1 MFMDTQVS
9 DLLQYLQV
17 FDISSLLK
25 QFDLPNQLGT
35 AYIAVATPWL
45 ILINHRPPVP
55 FLTLTHN
62 LAITLFTLARRV
74 GITFAWRARVT
85 RVTLIYLLLGRPILK
100 HQSHCPGQLLKA
112 TKKSHILGRFNNE
125 TVYES
130 VVGRYRLKE
139 GKDVRSR
146 DFCANSAYL
155 EEIVCSNDTY
165 LSLNGHS

>member
-1 MFMDTQVS
+1 MDTQVS

-17 FDISSLLK
+17 FDFSSLLK
-25 QFDLPNQLGT
+25 QFDLPNHPGT
-35 AYIAVATPWL
+35 AYIAVAAPWL
-45 ILINHRPPVP
+45 ILIIHRPPVP
-55 FLTLTHN
+55 FLTLAHH
-62 LAITLFTLARRV
+62 LAITMFTLARRV

-85 RVTLIYLLLGRPILK
+85 PVTLIYLLRGRPILK

-112 TKKSHILGRFNNE
+112 TKKSHILGRLNNE
-125 TVYES
+125 TVYKS

-139 GKDVRSR
+139 GKEVRSR